1 MALHGQESISW
12 DMERQPRLTKWS
24 HIWAVALVIVGIVS
38 FFILAPVASDPT
50 TLSGVRASLDS
61 QQSTVTGLAGTATAI
76 AAGLSVVPGDALTP
90 VADKLIEV
98 SGWFVVIVVTIF
110 VQKILVTVA
119 GSIAFALIVP
129 IACMLGIVSIYSRR
143 VGFRTLA
150 IKLAAFAI
158 VLAFAVPAS
167 IWAST
172 ALTETHAQAAL
183 AANAAED
190 LAEEEDSLPGEDG
203 GGEAPASSDTDFLG
217 SIQSWIAGAVDNVGN
232 FVQSATNSI
241 DEAKD
246 DAVRAS
252 EYYTE
257 QFALL
262 LVTTCIMPILVL
274 VLLWWVIKM
283 LFSIDLTAKGSR
295 RSMQSRLGIERL
307 ASSRREP
314 TMTAR
319 PAEEEKETAQQPD
332 SGASGRI

>member
-1 MALHGQESISW
+1 MAENELELHGQDSIDW
-12 DMERQPRLTKWS
+12 GVERRSRLTKWS
-24 HIWAVALVIVGIVS
+24 HIWAVALVVVGIAS
-38 FFILAPVASDPT
+38 FFILAPVASDPN

-98 SGWFVVIVVTIF
+98 SGWFVVIIVTIF

-129 IACMLGIVSIYSRR
+129 IACALGIVAIYSRR

-172 ALTETHAQAAL
+172 ALTETHAQAVL

-190 LAEEEDSLPGEDG
+190 LAEEDDLTAGDG
-203 GGEAPASSDTDFLG
+203 PNEAPASGDTDFLG
-217 SIQSWIAGAVDNVGN
+217 SIQSWVAGAVDNVGN
-232 FVQSATNSI
+232 FVQSAANSI

-274 VLLWWVIKM
+274 LLLWWVIKM
-283 LFSIDLTAKGSR
+283 LFSIDLRGSR
-295 RSMQSRLGIERL
+295 SDRANRSRHTDGPTVMRV
-307 ASSRREP
+307 EP
-314 TMTAR
+314 TAVAHV
-319 PAEEEKETAQQPD
+319 AEVQ
-332 SGASGRI
+332 